1 MSRTNGRSGICDP
14 LALRSIRSWIASLV
28 IGSFLFYVLL
38 LGFVTNV
45 AEYAPGGPMHGTPIP
60 DPLSSQKQEY
70 TRYKML
76 ETLHDHELNF
86 GKSVSRIIV
95 IGDIHGMWDSFRKL
109 LVKLHFDS
117 SSDFLIHIG
126 DLVSKGP
133 TSGSLDVLSYMTT
146 HNVTGVRGNHDQ
158 LVIGWRA
165 WIEHV
170 LQHPGGREFIEELD
184 KKTKV
189 ELKELTKFAENG
201 LDDIKTPKWKRIPRG
216 WDIST
221 DHYHIARALSDA
233 QFEYLLSLPLVLHVP
248 FLHTFFVHAGLLPL
262 DPRHGINSKHQPLAH
277 LPLLNPAQ
285 ELAVLNDIPQNVKPW
300 NLLNMRSI
308 LEDNTLTKNAKK
320 GKAWAK
326 LWNSIVNQCKGYD
339 LKDDINAELDKQNGN
354 INLDG
359 TNPKSHLVC
368 HPLTVVYGH
377 AASRGLDIKRW
388 SKGLDSGCVYGRR
401 LSALVLT
408 PPNTSRLDLIDYE
421 IDEEDA
427 KDISISKSNR
437 MMFGDRYP
445 RIADAKVVS
454 VGCND

>member
-1 MSRTNGRSGICDP
+1 M
-14 LALRSIRSWIASLV
+14 V
-28 IGSFLFYVLL
+28 IIYVI
-38 LGFVTNV
+38 TSN
-45 AEYAPGGPMHGTPIP
+45 Y
-60 DPLSSQKQEY
+60 Q
-70 TRYKML
+70 
-76 ETLHDHELNF
+76 NCN
-86 GKSVSRIIV
+86 
-95 IGDIHGMWDSFRKL
+95 RKL
-109 LVKLHFDS
+109 LKKLHFDS

-170 LQHPGGREFIEELD
+170 LQHPGGKEFIEELD

-221 DHYHIARALSDA
+221 DHYHIARALSGA

-277 LPLLNPAQ
+277 LPLLNPGIFNSSGTFNLADPAVIDRLRLAQ

-308 LEDNTLTKNAKK
+308 LEDNTLTK
-320 GKAWAK
+320 
-326 LWNSIVNQCKGYD
+326 
-339 LKDDINAELDKQNGN
+339 
-354 INLDG
+354 
-359 TNPKSHLVC
+359 
-368 HPLTVVYGH
+368 
-377 AASRGLDIKRW
+377 
-388 SKGLDSGCVYGRR
+388 
-401 LSALVLT
+401 
-408 PPNTSRLDLIDYE
+408 
-421 IDEEDA
+421 
-427 KDISISKSNR
+427 
-437 MMFGDRYP
+437 
-445 RIADAKVVS
+445 
-454 VGCND
+454 